1 MSLVERFEDTL
12 SSDSNS
18 RYLLRNTRVEYIM
31 PIHHEPTMSTII
43 IESKEKSNNSRIGG
57 IIGTSNGSKRTLV
70 CVCVC
75 VYKYHIECQA
85 SISVPSTPRARRARC
100 LNTLFSCFLRKRS
113 LTNRTCITEGRTE
126 LDLGLGCSVYDSKY
140 MQPSFPQTQ
149 RRKEL
154 RNKVHGKP

>member
-75 VYKYHIECQA
+75 VSINTILNVRRLSPSPPRREPGEPDA
-85 SISVPSTPRARRARC
+85 SI
-100 LNTLFSCFLRKRS
+100 LFSRVFCV
-113 LTNRTCITEGRTE
+113 NA
-126 LDLGLGCSVYDSKY
+126 
-140 MQPSFPQTQ
+140 P
-149 RRKEL
+149 
-154 RNKVHGKP
+154 